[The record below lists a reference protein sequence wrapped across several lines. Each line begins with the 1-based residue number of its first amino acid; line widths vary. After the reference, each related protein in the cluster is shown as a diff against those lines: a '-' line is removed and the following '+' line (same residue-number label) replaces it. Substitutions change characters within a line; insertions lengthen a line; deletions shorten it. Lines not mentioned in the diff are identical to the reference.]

1 LAVSFVSPDTEA
13 HWRLI
18 EKRQNISVPREV
30 EAGFE
35 PQTIPVPSH
44 PLPNPLLHPLSHPLG
59 TAHDP
64 SGGMKGK
71 RPNKK
76 DKLRMAQQQTSG
88 Q

>member
-1 LAVSFVSPDTEA
+1 MSFVSPDTEA

-35 PQTIPVPSH
+35 PQTVSNPAH
-44 PLPNPLLHPLSHPLG
+44 PLPNPLLHPMG

-64 SGGMKGK
+64 RGGIKGK

-76 DKLRMAQQQTSG
+76 DKLRMAQQPSG